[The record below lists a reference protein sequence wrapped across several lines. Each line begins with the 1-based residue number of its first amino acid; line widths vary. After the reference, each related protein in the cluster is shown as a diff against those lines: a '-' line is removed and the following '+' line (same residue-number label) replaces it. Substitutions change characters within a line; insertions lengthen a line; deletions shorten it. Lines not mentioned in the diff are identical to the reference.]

1 MSLMYAETRS
11 RIAEL
16 GKLMFDRKLSDTAGG
31 NISVRVGEH
40 ICITPRFAGS
50 KYQWNL
56 RPEQVLVT
64 EPDGTVLD
72 GDGKISRE
80 ARVHYTLLDTFP
92 ESGAVVHSHTMNIM
106 VFCCAN
112 LMMPPVMEATQKYGE
127 IPVCPYATAHSGLL
141 AENLLG
147 IFRGQDDRIKTCGA
161 AVMAAYHGLFILA
174 PDLETGFDV
183 TERLD
188 RNAYI
193 ILQARSLLAA
203 ETDPGCIISKT
214 CANTMARFK
223 SEHPG

>member
-1 MSLMYAETRS
+1 MPLMYAETRE

-31 NISVRVGEH
+31 NISARVGTH

-64 EPDGTVLD
+64 ESDGKKLD
-72 GDGKISRE
+72 GDGEISRE
-80 ARVHYTLLDTFP
+80 AKVHYALLKAFP
-92 ESGAVVHSHTMNIM
+92 QSGAVVHSHTMNIM

-112 LMMPPVMEATQKYGE
+112 VSMPPVMEATQKYGK

-141 AENLLG
+141 AEYLLG
-147 IFRGQDDRIKTCGA
+147 HFNGQDERIKSCGT
-161 AVMAAYHGLFILA
+161 AVMAAYHGLFTLS
-174 PDLETGFDV
+174 PDLEAGFDV

-193 ILQARSLLAA
+193 ILQSRSLFP
-203 ETDPGCIISKT
+203 EHSDPGEAMSKACSDT
-214 CANTMARFK
+214 IARFRAD
-223 SEHPG
+223 HAG